1 MSFKRVLRQVVQV
14 HLLLGGRI
22 AQKDF
27 VVAEYQI
34 FSPSKCNFWEKKAK
48 FRAEINTSSLEYW
61 SNFGIDIFV
70 VNSITQKNANFA
82 LISKDWEQNET
93 KYW

>member
-34 FSPSKCNFWEKKAK
+34 FPPSHCNLPRKEQILA
-48 FRAEINTSSLEYW
+48 
-61 SNFGIDIFV
+61 
-70 VNSITQKNANFA
+70 QKHT
-82 LISKDWEQNET
+82 LPV
-93 KYW
+93 